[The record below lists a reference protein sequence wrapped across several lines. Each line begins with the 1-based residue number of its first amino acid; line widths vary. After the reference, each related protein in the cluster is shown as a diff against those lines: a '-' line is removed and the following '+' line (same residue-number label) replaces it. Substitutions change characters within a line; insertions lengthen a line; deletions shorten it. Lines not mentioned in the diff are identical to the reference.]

1 MIIFIAS
8 PTTAVI
14 PVSGYYPIAPK
25 VEPLDM
31 TRFLF
36 LLLLLNHI
44 SFGQAIIIRGIITIS
59 TDSIYG
65 DSVNNSPNIAFNDKT
80 NLEQTDRSTAKVDI
94 RLYKLFSLTNTK
106 SVRRLFLIDTIWGAV
121 EFEEWNKPKKIKK
134 YFLTAKP
141 NFDSLFLRLLSFN
154 ILTLP
159 NQSDLTGKMQR
170 DIQATADGNTTERKI
185 HVMDRNRYTIEI
197 KIGSKYRIYQFDNPD
212 SYSKYYENIAE
223 FKDYLSIVQTFDN
236 LLNRK

>member
-1 MIIFIAS
+1 
-8 PTTAVI
+8 
-14 PVSGYYPIAPK
+14 
-25 VEPLDM
+25 M
-31 TRFLF
+31 TKLLF
-36 LLLLLNHI
+36 LLLLVSHI
-44 SFGQAIIIRGIITIS
+44 SFGQTTIRGIITIS

-65 DSVNNSPNIAFNDKT
+65 DSVNNSPNIAFNDKI
-80 NLEQTDRSTAKVDI
+80 NLEQTDSSTAKVDI

-106 SVRRLFLIDTIWGAV
+106 SVRRLFLVDTIWGAV
-121 EFEEWNKPKKIKK
+121 EFEELNKPKKIKK
-134 YFLTAKP
+134 YMLAAKP

-159 NQSDLTGKMQR
+159 NQSDLKDKMQK
-170 DIQATADGNTTERKI
+170 DMQVTADGNTTERKI

-212 SYSKYYENIAE
+212 SYSKYYENITE
-223 FKDYLSIVQTFDN
+223 FKDYLNIVQTFDN